1 MDDAFLMV
9 AVETILRI
17 TLGLRFLYSGLSN
30 VRRWPN
36 AVQNAKLVFPVGETF
51 FGFIAVFLMVAGGIG
66 LTLGL
71 QTRIA
76 AAMIALFL
84 IPTLKIQWYW
94 LRNLPAIIDEVN
106 NALPQGE
113 LRGKFRMLAT
123 HAYHSHETGWQNN
136 LLFLVVALLY
146 TVRGST
152 ALGLDVWLR

>member
-1 MDDAFLMV
+1 MDDAFLIV
-9 AVETILRI
+9 AVETLLRI

-84 IPTLKIQWYW
+84 IPTLKIQWHW

-113 LRGKFRMLAT
+113 LR
-123 HAYHSHETGWQNN
+123 
-136 LLFLVVALLY
+136 
-146 TVRGST
+146 
-152 ALGLDVWLR
+152 

>member
-1 MDDAFLMV
+1 MDQASLV
-9 AVETILRI
+9 TIVETLLRV

-30 VRRWPN
+30 VRRWPSAVEN
-36 AVQNAKLVFPVGETF
+36 ARLVFSVGETF
-51 FGFIAVFLMVAGGIG
+51 FGFIGVFLMVAGGIG
-66 LTLGL
+66 LILGL

-76 AAMIALFL
+76 AAMIVLFL

-94 LRNLPAIIDEVN
+94 LRSLPAITDEVN

-113 LRGKFRMLAT
+113 LRTKLRLLAR

-146 TVRGST
+146 CVRGST
-152 ALGLDVWLR
+152 ALGLDIWLP